1 MFALASALM
10 ESKLLSINSDNLRGE
25 VHGIDE
31 REEKKLADQTS
42 KPVKKEAGKVY
53 SGRSQTV

>member
-1 MFALASALM
+1 M